1 MLAATFARL
10 ESVESSN
17 QPTDH
22 SGPECNSKDIG
33 LSRIA
38 RGLLERPM
46 YREFFAAGLTVFNQI
61 EGVKSAA
68 ASNRPDL
75 VARLEVQNLL
85 REIGLIDEAGLEDE
99 AFHEIEPGTPG
110 ANAEAKDVVDV
121 DYSTYSALSENGRA
135 IRSQEMQKHLL
146 GCRDN
151 MRVEVETGI
160 AVTAK
165 TVADLRA
172 LTAWPDGLVL
182 NIHVDLDPRFS
193 VVRVE
198 RAASAVQAS

>member
-1 MLAATFARL
+1 MPRPNWSRPLPRPLVIPGVMKLSTLA
-10 ESVESSN
+10 
-17 QPTDH
+17 
-22 SGPECNSKDIG
+22 
-33 LSRIA
+33 
-38 RGLLERPM
+38 
-46 YREFFAAGLTVFNQI
+46 
-61 EGVKSAA
+61 
-68 ASNRPDL
+68 
-75 VARLEVQNLL
+75 
-85 REIGLIDEAGLEDE
+85 
-99 AFHEIEPGTPG
+99 
-110 ANAEAKDVVDV
+110 DV
-121 DYSTYSALSENGRA
+121 
-135 IRSQEMQKHLL
+135 QKHLL